1 MKVHKQMQKIFVITG
16 VALGFAVVAAP
27 NAKIGVSPEKG
38 ERVRSQ
44 VSGGVQLWENG
55 PYFAE
60 CNVGASAPHEPGYHF
75 WWGDTVGYRHNG
87 RKWVSAKGGRT
98 SIAFSYNKSPAKS
111 TYANDAAWLKDNGWI
126 GEDGNLVA
134 AHDAA
139 TAHLG
144 APWRMMTKAELD
156 KLVDPTVC
164 ERTWTTDWEGTG
176 TAGCVVKGKGAYAS
190 HRVFFPAVGLGD
202 ESSLHASGLY
212 GYYWTST
219 PNPYFYYAWNL
230 SFCPGEFSAVHT
242 TYRSYG
248 QSVRAVR

>member
-1 MKVHKQMQKIFVITG
+1 MKKMLA
-16 VALGFAVVAAP
+16 VACVAFGFAAVAAP
-27 NAKIGVSPEKG
+27 PAKIGVSPEKG
-38 ERVRSQ
+38 ETNRPQ

-75 WWGDTVGYRHNG
+75 WWGDTVGYRHDG
-87 RKWVSAKGGRT
+87 SKWVSARDGRR
-98 SIAFSYNKSPAKS
+98 SIAFSYKKSPANS
-111 TYANDAAWLKDNGWI
+111 TYREDAAWLRKNGWI

-144 APWRMMTKAELD
+144 APWRMMTNAELD
-156 KLVDPTVC
+156 KLIDPTVC

-176 TAGCVVKGKGAYAS
+176 RAGYVVRGKGAYSS
-190 HRVFFPAVGLGD
+190 HRVFFPAAGLGD
-202 ESSLHASGLY
+202 GSSLVASGLY
-212 GYYWTST
+212 GYYWTSA
-219 PNPYFYYAWNL
+219 PNPYFYYAWDL
-230 SFCPGEFSAVHT
+230 YFCPCEFSATHT